1 MIKVCHRLQVR
12 AQNYISFATRE
23 RQFELGHLGNIV
35 KIHQNTSVNLPCH
48 VIHVKPGCGVTM
60 LVTVAFRAFESFRL
74 VKRRFVSRFKLVE
87 ELVPESFPE
96 ARLSRWLA
104 DPWAASADLKKLN
117 FKLSSTAFL
126 VDHPS
131 KPVAMSLAGLRY
143 QATSFGT
150 APQETNQ
157 DPMCTMEPP
166 MVSMSGNSGPR
177 FAWSLPR
184 VRSRRNFWSKRP
196 RSQNN
201 PPMSVYVLKPERRP
215 SEDEGE

>member
-1 MIKVCHRLQVR
+1 MQVR
-12 AQNYISFATRE
+12 AQNYIRYISFATRE

-60 LVTVAFRAFESFRL
+60 LVTVAVRAFESFRL
-74 VKRRFVSRFKLVE
+74 VKRPFVSRFKLVE

-131 KPVAMSLAGLRY
+131 KPVPCPWLGLGIRLGCILWY
-143 QATSFGT
+143 GT
-150 APQETNQ
+150 
-157 DPMCTMEPP
+157 
-166 MVSMSGNSGPR
+166 SGNKIGILCVPWNCQR
-177 FAWSLPR
+177 FP
-184 VRSRRNFWSKRP
+184 
-196 RSQNN
+196 
-201 PPMSVYVLKPERRP
+201 
-215 SEDEGE
+215 